1 MATVQIKT
9 SDPRMAAGIAEG
21 AATVALREVEAENRQ
36 LRAIEGVRREADAR
50 RWERTRKR
58 LARKYSVKPVGRA
71 RGAILGAWGLVWL
84 GITEWVQYFQ
94 NWNRGKDHA

>member
-1 MATVQIKT
+1 MRSQITIKT
-9 SDPRMAAGIAEG
+9 ADPRMAAGIAEG

-50 RWERTRKR
+50 RWERTRRR

-71 RGAILGAWGLVWL
+71 RGAILGVWGLVWL
-84 GITEWVQYFQ
+84 GIVDWMEYFKR
-94 NWNRGKDHA
+94 WNRS